1 MIVGRH
7 LSQPNIGTTVPK
19 VASAH
24 INFPVLPG
32 TTALLVLLLPYHA
45 HKESMAMPQSSQMQ
59 VAQELANQA
68 HFV

>member
-1 MIVGRH
+1 MIVGGH
-7 LSQPNIGTTVPK
+7 LYQPKMGTTVPK

-45 HKESMAMPQSSQMQ
+45 HKESMAMPQSSQLQ

>member
-1 MIVGRH
+1 MIVGGH
-7 LSQPNIGTTVPK
+7 LYQPTMGTTVPK

-32 TTALLVLLLPYHA
+32 TTALLVLLLPH
-45 HKESMAMPQSSQMQ
+45 HVRKESTAMLQSSQLQ
-59 VAQELANQA
+59 VALEPANQA